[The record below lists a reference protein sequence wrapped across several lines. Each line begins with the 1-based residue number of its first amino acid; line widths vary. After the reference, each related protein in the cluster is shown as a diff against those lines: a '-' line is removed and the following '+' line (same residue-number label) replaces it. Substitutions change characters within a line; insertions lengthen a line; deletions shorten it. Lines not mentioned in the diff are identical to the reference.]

1 LTHDLVLWLKMV
13 AHVQERSKQDK
24 AHRKKRVKASL
35 ALVEVAFEE
44 QRRIAQLIS

>member
-1 LTHDLVLWLKMV
+1 MILLISILLIRKI
-13 AHVQERSKQDK
+13 SKQDK

-44 QRRIAQLIS
+44 QRSIAQLIS